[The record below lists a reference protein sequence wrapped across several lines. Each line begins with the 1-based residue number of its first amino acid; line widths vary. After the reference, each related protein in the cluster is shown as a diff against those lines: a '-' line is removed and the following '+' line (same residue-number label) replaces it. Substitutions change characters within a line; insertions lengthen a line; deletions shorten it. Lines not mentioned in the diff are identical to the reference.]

1 MNGSTS
7 HAPTLGIGRL
17 LTEGSRFIVPHH
29 QRDYSWTEDE
39 IEQLVTDI
47 EEAQTA
53 KQEEYFIGLMV
64 FMPKDHGEYVIL
76 DGQQRLATIL
86 IILASIR
93 SWLRARDYIRDA
105 EQIQSSYIAVREL
118 GRDDFE
124 PRVVLNE
131 INNPL
136 FEDHVIRES
145 PPSDVQGTL
154 GQLKRYD
161 SNRRLL
167 EAVLFC
173 RKKIEDAVSVEPNK
187 EEAAERLFKLVK
199 YIKDAVQI
207 VRLTVP
213 SEMNAYTVFETLNDR
228 GLDLT
233 VLDLIKNYLFGKAG
247 SSQGLRDLQSR
258 WSQMMGNLVNVRA
271 DDFLKAWW
279 TSRFGRIQA
288 AQLFPKFRKEVSNRK
303 KVSKTMEDLLS
314 TSEQYAA
321 LEMADDPLWA
331 EISEK
336 GRERIRALKLLGGRQ
351 VHPVLL
357 SSLAKLQSRE
367 LDRLLHLL
375 EVLIVRYQ
383 LIGGGRTGRLEI
395 ACAGLAQQIFTEKV
409 RTATE
414 AARELKDILPND
426 DEFRDSFKTKQ
437 ETNNRKAYYILTR
450 LEIQARQA
458 TMDVVPARELAPSGT
473 LTVEHV
479 LPKNP
484 EAAWQKE
491 IVADQNFLDDC
502 LYRIGNMCLLTG
514 INRDLGNKGFS
525 EKKPIYQKSDLVLTK
540 EMGNFPEWERENVEQ
555 RQSELAKRAVAYWRF
570 N

>member
-17 LTEGSRFIVPHH
+17 LTEGSRFTVPHH

-47 EEAQTA
+47 EEAQIA
-53 KQEEYFIGLMV
+53 RQKEYFIGLMV

-93 SWLRARDYIRDA
+93 SWLMARGYTRDA
-105 EQIQSSYIAVREL
+105 DQIQSSYIAVREL

-124 PRVVLNE
+124 PRVFLNE

-145 PPSDVQGTL
+145 PSSDVQGAL

-167 EAVLFC
+167 EAILFC
-173 RKKIEDAVSVEPNK
+173 RKKIDEYAVSTEPNK
-187 EEAAERLFKLVK
+187 EATTRLFELVK
-199 YIKDAVQI
+199 YIQDAVQI

-247 SSQGLRDLQSR
+247 SAQNLRDLQGR
-258 WSQMMGNLVNVRA
+258 WSQMMGNMVNVRA

-288 AQLFPKFRKEVSNRK
+288 AQLFPKFRQEVSTWR
-303 KVSKTMEDLLS
+303 KVSKTMDDLLS

-321 LEMADDPLWA
+321 LEIADDPLWA
-331 EISEK
+331 EVSEE
-336 GRERIRALKLLGGRQ
+336 GRERLRALKLLGGRQ

-357 SSLAKLQSRE
+357 SGLARLQPRE
-367 LDRLLHLL
+367 LNRLLHLL

-395 ACAGLAQQIFTEKV
+395 TCAGLAHQIFTEKV
-409 RTATE
+409 KTATK

-426 DEFRDSFKTKQ
+426 DEFQDSFKTKQ
-437 ETNNRKAYYILTR
+437 ETNNRKAYYILSR
-450 LEIQARQA
+450 LELQARQA
-458 TMDVVPARELAPSGT
+458 TKDVITARELAPSGT
-473 LTVEHV
+473 LTVEHI
-479 LPKNP
+479 LPKKP
-484 EAAWQKE
+484 DAAWQKE
-491 IVADQNFLDDC
+491 LAADQNFLDDC
-502 LYRIGNMCLLTG
+502 LYRIGNICLLTEV
-514 INRDLGNKGFS
+514 NRDLGNKDFS
-525 EKKPIYQKSDLVLTK
+525 RKKPMYQKSDLVLTK
-540 EMGNFPEWERENVEQ
+540 EMGSFSEWNRENVER
-555 RQSELAKRAVAYWRF
+555 RQSGLAKRAVAYWRF